1 MALVNAF
8 AYTLIDE
15 DLYDKEYVSRYTE
28 GFEEYKKQL
37 VDYSPE
43 AVERIVGVS
52 ASEIRQAMHTY
63 AAAKQQPLCGEWG

>member
-28 GFEEYKKQL
+28 GFEEYKNSWWIIALKQ
-37 VDYSPE
+37 
-43 AVERIVGVS
+43 
-52 ASEIRQAMHTY
+52 
-63 AAAKQQPLCGEWG
+63 